1 MGRREQAEREQWTRP
16 GERSERGWVGP
27 CRIYVSFG
35 VREAVEEFQH
45 TLADKESQR
54 TGGKSA
60 RAGDGHPG
68 ILKIG
73 K

>member
-1 MGRREQAEREQWTRP
+1 M
-16 GERSERGWVGP
+16 GP

-35 VREAVEEFQH
+35 VREAVEEFQQWWALL
-45 TLADKESQR
+45 LAVKKSQR

-68 ILKIG
+68 ILKTG